1 MFLNKDEWSDIKEK
15 GESACQKCVREMV
28 QKEAEKKYTNH

>member
-1 MFLNKDEWSDIKEK
+1 MFLNKDECSDIKEK